1 MPNLLAVMRAHTCR
15 PLLVS
20 DRFLDHCC
28 VLAGL
33 VKGLAE
39 RVKDGPLVTAILQ
52 VFCCNDRVRR
62 SDIISHAKGDNLP
75 SNSIY
80 YFYHDDFMSSS
91 AAVNLNKSCSH
102 YY

>member
-1 MPNLLAVMRAHTCR
+1 MDLYDIKYHYVCRNNDRRAMPNLLAVMRAHTCR

-39 RVKDGPLVTAILQ
+39 LVNDGPLVTAILQ
-52 VFCCNDRVRR
+52 VFSCNDR
-62 SDIISHAKGDNLP
+62 
-75 SNSIY
+75 
-80 YFYHDDFMSSS
+80 M
-91 AAVNLNKSCSH
+91 
-102 YY
+102 